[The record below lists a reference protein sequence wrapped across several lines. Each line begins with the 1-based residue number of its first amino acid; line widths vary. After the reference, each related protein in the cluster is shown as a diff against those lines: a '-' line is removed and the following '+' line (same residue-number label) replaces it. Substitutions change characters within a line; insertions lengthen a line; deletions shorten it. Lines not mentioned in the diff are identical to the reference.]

1 MPVQRVLEIQRF
13 ANSQLYPSRCLLPH
27 CHPSPPCFSVDRFLA
42 VPLLSSSILFSL
54 AFPSCLFWAGLV
66 APVSFCVGKKRDSW
80 RHVCGKSPDI
90 KAHIA
95 YPGLSLPFFA
105 GGLVMFVWS
114 WARLK
119 KPVNKP
125 DWEKKSRLAADGN
138 GTYRF
143 LDWRNEDYA
152 LQRKSDLWR
161 IAFSARW
168 WLDSPQI

>member
-27 CHPSPPCFSVDRFLA
+27 CHPSPPCFSIDRFLA
-42 VPLLSSSILFSL
+42 GSLLSSSILFSL
-54 AFPSCLFWAGLV
+54 AFSPSLFWAGLV
-66 APVSFCVGKKRDSW
+66 APVSFCVGKKRDGW

-90 KAHIA
+90 KGP
-95 YPGLSLPFFA
+95 YSLTWTIFTIFCR
-105 GGLVMFVWS
+105 GLVTFVWS

-119 KPVNKP
+119 KLVNKP
-125 DWEKKSRLAADGN
+125 DWGKNWCLRLME
-138 GTYRF
+138 TVRTV

-152 LQRKSDLWR
+152 LHGKSDLWR

-168 WLDSPQI
+168 WLDSP